1 MAYRLLFISLL
12 LFALG
17 SSAQEAESRIWRSV
31 RGMRIK
37 AVFEKYEGGFVT
49 LRRDDGRTL
58 DIRFEELSPRDRGE
72 VLKIAGPDASGATP
86 AGQIDK
92 PSGRRTSVWSALPA
106 SRDPWPTLL
115 KPEERKALTDLSGS
129 WRHAETQYF
138 ILHYQQESYARTL
151 GRMADFFYE
160 YIAADLRG
168 FRDRVS
174 EKSHIVVVRNPR
186 EWKRFMEAAGTAPEW
201 ATAYVYG
208 PIMFVQDTGSG
219 RDNADVVGHEMT
231 HLVLNRF
238 FVRPPPLWL
247 NEGLA
252 EWYGKSGWNAF
263 RGQTVQPRR
272 LFREKISQ
280 PMPLAELMSAKTY
293 PENVGAFYAT
303 SRFLVGYLQLKR
315 DTRDFVDFLRRVSNE
330 GEDVMD
336 VIGEIYGYRT
346 LQDLERAFHAFA
358 R

>member
-1 MAYRLLFISLL
+1 
-12 LFALG
+12 
-17 SSAQEAESRIWRSV
+17 
-31 RGMRIK
+31 
-37 AVFEKYEGGFVT
+37 
-49 LRRDDGRTL
+49 
-58 DIRFEELSPRDRGE
+58 
-72 VLKIAGPDASGATP
+72 
-86 AGQIDK
+86 
-92 PSGRRTSVWSALPA
+92 
-106 SRDPWPTLL
+106 LL
-115 KPEERKALTDLSGS
+115 KPEERKALTDLAGS

-138 ILHYQQESYARTL
+138 VIHYQQEAYARTL

-168 FRDRVS
+168 FKDLAG

-186 EWKRFMEAAGTAPEW
+186 EWKKFMEAAGTAPEW

-208 PIMFVQDTGSG
+208 PIMFVQDLGSG

-263 RGQTVQPRR
+263 KGQTVQPRR

-280 PMPLAELMSAKTY
+280 PMPLSELMSATAY
-293 PENVGAFYAT
+293 PADVGSFYAT
-303 SRFLVGYLQLKR
+303 SRYLVGYLQLKR
-315 DTRDFVDFLRRVSNE
+315 DTRDFVDFLRRVSVD
-330 GEDVMD
+330 GEDAMK
-336 VIGEIYGYRT
+336 VIGEIYGHGR
-346 LQDLERAFHAFA
+346 LPDLERAFHTFA